1 MKTLLLTLL
10 LFAYSCAFAQQH
22 RFADSTA
29 QWNVLEYYTGFAGDG
44 YVSTLHF
51 SANDDTLLNNQAYQ
65 MIEYDRR
72 VYPLE
77 SNGKFYIRKD
87 STEKVYGRINADS
100 ADYLLY
106 DFGKTAGDSFEIYN
120 SGFVYYPTKVYI
132 DSVTNTFEG
141 QSRKVMHVSTYNSG
155 ISLYYND
162 IFVEGIGSLKSFFLY
177 PGIPGFF
184 IDGDTYTLLC
194 YSENDINVYRQPYY
208 NTCTYDTA
216 WTWNS
221 IDEFTNVGVKV
232 WPNPATDVVQVQL
245 QNTNGQ
251 QVLELT
257 DITGRSVLQQQLNEP
272 ATNIPVDNLSK
283 GVYLY
288 TIRNN
293 HQPISSGKVIL
304 E

>member
-65 MIEYDRR
+65 IIDYDWR

-87 STEKVYGRINADS
+87 STEKVYGRINVDS

-106 DFGKTAGDSFEIYN
+106 DFGKLPGDSFVIHDPRYLL
-120 SGFVYYPTKVYI
+120 YPTVVHV
-132 DSVTNTFEG
+132 DSVANTFHG
-141 QSRKVMHVSTYNSG
+141 QARKVMHVSTSNEGVALNYK
-155 ISLYYND
+155 D
-162 IFVEGIGSLKSFFLY
+162 VFVEGVGSLHSFFLY
-177 PGIPGFF
+177 PGVMGFF
-184 IDGDTYTLLC
+184 IDGETYSLLC
-194 YSENDINVYRQPYY
+194 YSDNDTLVYRNQYY
-208 NTCTYDTA
+208 TTCDYDTA

-221 IDEFTNVGVKV
+221 IDELASVGVKIS
-232 WPNPATDVVQVQL
+232 PNPATDLVQVQL
-245 QNTNGQ
+245 HNTNGQ
-251 QVLELT
+251 TMFELS

-293 HQPISSGKVIL
+293 HQRISSGKVIL